1 MIVSIKTSNNLF
13 KFFSQA
19 SIMPTKK
26 NDPKSP
32 SAGASPN
39 QNNSSSDIGKTSFIK
54 AKNIKFLFC
63 FF

>member
-1 MIVSIKTSNNLF
+1 
-13 KFFSQA
+13 
-19 SIMPTKK
+19 MPTKK